1 MRLNLP
7 RPPFSFVVNPVN
19 YPKQKTVVYE
29 AYDLLYDPNDAIRG
43 NNLLGKRMFFEEFS
57 SGMYEFSCELPDRVK
72 TKVKLLI
79 VKDGNEKEVESLM
92 IEHDQRSK
100 NGVLTFVLYASGR
113 WLLQGAKE
121 KYVFNAESW
130 GSAHY
135 GSDKT
140 AVLRL
145 NADSSTSYNYESDSK
160 SSSSK
165 K

>member
-1 MRLNLP
+1 M
-7 RPPFSFVVNPVN
+7 
-19 YPKQKTVVYE
+19 
-29 AYDLLYDPNDAIRG
+29 
-43 NNLLGKRMFFEEFS
+43 
-57 SGMYEFSCELPDRVK
+57 
-72 TKVKLLI
+72 KLLI

-140 AVLRL
+140 AILRL